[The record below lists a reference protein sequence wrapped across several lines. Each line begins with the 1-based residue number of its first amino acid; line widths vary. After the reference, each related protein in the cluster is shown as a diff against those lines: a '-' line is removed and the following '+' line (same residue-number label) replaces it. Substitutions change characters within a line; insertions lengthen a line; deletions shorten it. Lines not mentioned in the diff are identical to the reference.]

1 MRSEGRG
8 AQLKKRP
15 NTSLLY
21 VDSRKTELGEHIE
34 TDSAPHKVIRIRAI
48 RCARR
53 LHS

>member
-21 VDSRKTELGEHIE
+21 VGSRETEFGEHIE
-34 TDSAPHKVIRIRAI
+34 TDFALHKVIRIRAI